1 MTRAEVLAELREVL
15 NDKVSP
21 YGWSD
26 KRLLHFLS
34 LGQDQF
40 CKDTGFF
47 RDASTY
53 KLTTVA
59 GTASYALS
67 TRVIEVLRASIA
79 GAQLEKFSGLAPT
92 TGEGQ
97 PYAWQTDLEHGM
109 VTLYPTPDAVY
120 TVDLY
125 TWRKSRIAFSASGDF
140 DLPDDMH
147 LAPVE
152 WAAFLAFGDHDRE
165 LQDPVKAADHK
176 ARYNKVYVPAGKQAF
191 RRLCRGHASF
201 APNPLYL
208 V

>member
-26 KRLLHFLS
+26 ARLLRFLS

-47 RDASTY
+47 RDATTY
-53 KLTTVA
+53 KVNAVA

-67 TRVIEVLRASIA
+67 PRIIQVMRASLD
-79 GAQLEKFSGLAPT
+79 GAYLEKFSGVAPA
-92 TGEGQ
+92 GSGQ
-97 PYAWQTDLEHGM
+97 PFAWQTDLEHGM
-109 VTLYPTPDAVY
+109 ISLYPTPDADC
-120 TVDLY
+120 TIDLAV
-125 TWRKSRIAFSASGDF
+125 WRKSRSAFSTSGDLE
-140 DLPDDMH
+140 LPDDLH

-152 WAAFLAFGDHDRE
+152 WAAFLAFSDHDRE

-176 ARYNKVYVPAGKQAF
+176 ARYDKIYVPLGRQAF
-191 RRLCRGHASF
+191 RRLCGGLGTF